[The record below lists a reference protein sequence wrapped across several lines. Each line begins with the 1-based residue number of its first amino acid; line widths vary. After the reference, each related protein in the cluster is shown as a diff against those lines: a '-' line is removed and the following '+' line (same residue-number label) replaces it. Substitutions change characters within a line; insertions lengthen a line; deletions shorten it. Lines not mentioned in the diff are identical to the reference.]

1 MALRNTDRSW
11 GAPAKLLH
19 WVIALLIFAQF
30 ALGWLAVTWRL
41 SPTKLQLYIWHKSFG
56 ILILTLVAVRI
67 FWRLLNPVPRL
78 PLQTSPAEQLAAR
91 ASHALLY
98 GLMLAIPFSGWVIN
112 SASGVPFRVF
122 WWFPLPAITPVD
134 KGVEAVA
141 QQIHFALFV
150 VLAALLVAH
159 IAAALRHHYIKRN
172 DVLTRML
179 PGKGT
184 RS

>member
-11 GAPAKLLH
+11 GTPAKLLH
-19 WVIALLIFAQF
+19 WGIALLIFTQF

-41 SPTKLQLYIWHKSFG
+41 SPTKLELYIWHKSFG
-56 ILILTLVAVRI
+56 VLILTLVAVRI

-78 PLQTSPAEQLAAR
+78 PLETSPAEQLAAR

-98 GLMLAIPFSGWVIN
+98 GLMLAIPVSGWVIN
-112 SASGVPFRVF
+112 SAAGIPLRVF
-122 WWFPLPAITPVD
+122 WWFPLPAIAPVD
-134 KGVEAVA
+134 KGLEALAKQV
-141 QQIHFALFV
+141 HFALFI
-150 VLAALLVAH
+150 VLAIVLVVH

-172 DVLTRML
+172 NLLTRML

>member
-1 MALRNTDRSW
+1 MRLRNTDRSW
-11 GAPAKLLH
+11 GTPAKLLH
-19 WVIALLIFAQF
+19 WGIALLIFVQF

-56 ILILTLVAVRI
+56 ILLLTLVAVRI

-78 PLQTSPAEQLAAR
+78 PLETSPAEQLAAR

-98 GLMLAIPFSGWVIN
+98 GLMLAIPLSGWIIN
-112 SASGVPFRVF
+112 SASGVPFRIF
-122 WWFPLPAITPVD
+122 WWFPLPAISAVD
-134 KGVEAVA
+134 KGIEAMAKQV
-141 QQIHFALFV
+141 HFALFIVLVLVLV
-150 VLAALLVAH
+150 VH
-159 IAAALRHHYIKRN
+159 IGAALRHHYIKRN
-172 DVLTRML
+172 DVLSRML

>member
-11 GAPAKLLH
+11 GTPAKLLH
-19 WVIALLIFAQF
+19 WAIALLIFTQF

-56 ILILTLVAVRI
+56 ILVLTLVAVRI

-78 PLQTSPAEQLAAR
+78 PLATSPIEQLAAR

-98 GLMLAIPFSGWVIN
+98 GLMLVIPLSGWVIH

-134 KGVEAVA
+134 KGLEAIAKQV
-141 QQIHFALFV
+141 HFALFV
-150 VLAALLVAH
+150 VLALMLVVH
-159 IAAALRHHYIKRN
+159 IAAALRHHYIKRD
-172 DVLTRML
+172 DVLSRML